1 MRSSSL
7 GVIIG
12 ACAGADS
19 STAACGGGEY
29 VWVGADCIGDGC
41 VGSKVPP
48 ETRPIITAVN
58 PIANAIPNLSAD
70 VNSSTTELPY

>member
-29 VWVGADCIGDGC
+29 VWVGADWIGDGC
-41 VGSKVPP
+41 DVSNVPP
-48 ETRPIITAVN
+48 EIRPIITAVI

-70 VNSSTTELPY
+70 VIISTTAVPY